1 MNSFVIKLLH
11 ASESGGQLWSV
22 FDDVEGTDC
31 LQELALLSTEDGL
44 LEQELTHPE
53 RNGSVQ
59 FSHIGGIVAKTK
71 KEIQWAIN
79 QLIAKTEIADF
90 TPLCENYFSSSTNPI
105 QILEIPI
112 LVKIKADE
120 TQIPKANS
128 TSWKFHL
135 RVYGYLINERTL
147 IVLGS
152 CIKTTQSLQGCTRTT
167 KIHEKMVQMGKA
179 LEGLE
184 NLENLL
190 QTENEVRITP

>member
-1 MNSFVIKLLH
+1 MNSFAIKLLH
-11 ASESGGQLWSV
+11 SSESGGQLWSV

-31 LQELALLSTEDGL
+31 LQELALLSTEYGL

-59 FSHIGGIVAKTK
+59 FSHIVGIVAKTK
-71 KEIQWAIN
+71 KEIQWSIN

-90 TPLCENYFSSSTNPI
+90 TPLCKNYFSSSTNPI
-105 QILEIPI
+105 QILEIPL

-147 IVLGS
+147 ILLGS
-152 CIKTTQSLQGCTRTT
+152 CIKTSKSLQGCTRTT

-179 LEGLE
+179 IVCLE

-190 QTENEVRITP
+190 QKENEVKITP